1 MRSKPSAEDANLIL
15 RLYELRRE
23 PRMRQARSWFM
34 SSFHAS
40 TVEEYQRLCPPGSEE
55 NASFRM
61 MVTYWDMA
69 ASFVAS
75 GALNAELFYEN
86 NQELLWVWERL
97 RDLLPEARTL
107 GKNPIQLRSLE
118 KVAQG
123 HIAWLKDN
131 APEYYPVFSAFVRG
145 TGKAEQSAVEIADVS
160 DTADAAD
167 SADTADFEP
176 ASEAFPGDEAN

>member
-1 MRSKPSAEDANLIL
+1 MKSKPKAEDANLIL

-23 PRMRQARSWFM
+23 PRLRQARSWFM

-97 RDLLPEARTL
+97 RDLLPEARIL
-107 GKNPIQLRSLE
+107 GKNPIQFRSLE
-118 KVAQG
+118 KVAKG
-123 HIAWLKDN
+123 HIAWLQEN

-145 TGKAEQSAVEIADVS
+145 TGKPEGDAAASAAPAAAPVDIDS
-160 DTADAAD
+160 DTGL
-167 SADTADFEP
+167 EP
-176 ASEAFPGDEAN
+176 APEAFPGDEAN

>member
-1 MRSKPSAEDANLIL
+1 MSSRPTSEDANLIL

-23 PRMRQARSWFM
+23 PRLRQARSWFM
-34 SSFHAS
+34 SSFRAS

-75 GALNAELFYEN
+75 GALHAELFYEN

-107 GKNPIQLRSLE
+107 GKNPIQFRSLE
-118 KVAQG
+118 KVAKG
-123 HIAWLKDN
+123 HIAWLQKN

-145 TGKAEQSAVEIADVS
+145 TGKAEPGTPEITEITEITEIADL
-160 DTADAAD
+160 D
-167 SADTADFEP
+167 P
-176 ASEAFPGDEAN
+176 APEAFSGDETH